1 MRFYLGKVVL
11 PRLLRGHRM
20 ADLTIA
26 TILLLGLFIILM
38 IIRVPITF
46 SLIFSSIATALYLK
60 IPLMAVVQQMVQ
72 GVRSFSLLAIPF
84 FIIAGEMMGQGGISR
99 RLIQFSNLLVGRI
112 RGGLA
117 QVNCLASMFF
127 GGISGSAVADVSS
140 IGTILIPMM
149 KEKGYDDDF
158 SVGITVTSA
167 CQGVIIPPSHN
178 MIIYSLAAGGVSV
191 GRLFLGGFI
200 PGVLLGLGLM
210 IVSYIFAIKRN
221 YPKERK
227 YTLKEALQIS
237 KDAIL
242 GLLTAIIIIGGVISG
257 IFTATESAAIA
268 VVYAF
273 IITFFVY
280 REIPLKVFPRI
291 LYNSLKTL
299 AMVMALIA
307 AASAFGWLMAYLRI
321 PAKATEALLSITH
334 NKVLLLLLINVLL
347 LLLGMIMDMAPLIL
361 ITTPIL
367 YPVVVTSL
375 GISPVHFGIMLI
387 LNLAIGLTTP
397 PVGSALFVGCA
408 IGKIRIEQVAKTMLP
423 MWLVMFTVLMLI
435 TFVPEITMWI
445 PDMIMPQK

>member
-1 MRFYLGKVVL
+1 
-11 PRLLRGHRM
+11 M
-20 ADLTIA
+20 ADQGVAIA
-26 TILLLGLFIILM
+26 LLLGSFVGMLFLQI
-38 IIRVPITF
+38 PITF
-46 SLIFSSIATALYLK
+46 SLAVASVVTAIYLN
-60 IPLMAVVQQMVQ
+60 IPLMAIVQQMVQ

-99 RLIQFSNLLVGRI
+99 RLILFSNLLVGRI

-149 KEKGYDDDF
+149 KEKGSDDDF

-167 CQGVIIPPSHN
+167 CQGGIIPPSHN

-191 GRLFLGGFI
+191 GRMFLGGFI
-200 PGVLLGLGLM
+200 PGIMLGVGLM
-210 IVSYIFAIKRN
+210 IVSYIFAIRRG

-227 YTLKEALQIS
+227 YTLKEALVIS
-237 KDAIL
+237 RDAIL
-242 GLLTAIIIIGGVISG
+242 GLLTAVIIMGGVISG
-257 IFTATESAAIA
+257 IFTATESAAVA

-273 IITFFVY
+273 FITFFVY
-280 REIPLKVFPRI
+280 REIPLKAIKGI
-291 LYNSLKTL
+291 LYSALKTL

-321 PAKATEALLSITH
+321 PVLATEALLTITH
-334 NKVLLLLLINVLL
+334 NKVALLLLINLLL

-367 YPVVVTSL
+367 YPVVVGAL
-375 GISPVHFGIMLI
+375 GMSPVHFGIMLI

-408 IGKIRIEQVAKTMLP
+408 IGRIKIENVVKTMLP
-423 MWLVMFTVLMLI
+423 MWLVMVAVLMLI
-435 TFVPEITMWI
+435 TFVPAITMFV
-445 PDMIMPQK
+445 PNLLMP

>member
-1 MRFYLGKVVL
+1 MRLETPMPDLNLAIALLLG
-11 PRLLRGHRM
+11 
-20 ADLTIA
+20 TFI
-26 TILLLGLFIILM
+26 ILLLL
-38 IIRVPITF
+38 RVPISF
-46 SLIFSSIATALYLK
+46 SLIVASLGTALYLK

-84 FIIAGEMMGQGGISR
+84 FIIAGEIMGQGGISHR
-99 RLIQFSNLLVGRI
+99 ILLFANVLVGRV

-117 QVNCLASMFF
+117 QVNCLDSMFF

-140 IGTILIPMM
+140 LGTIIIPMM

-158 SVGITVTSA
+158 SVALTVTSA

-191 GRLFLGGFI
+191 GRLFLGGFL
-200 PGVLLGLGLM
+200 PGIMLGTSLM
-210 IVSYIFAIKRN
+210 ILCAYYAIRRN

-227 YTLKEALQIS
+227 YSLKEALVIT
-237 KDAIL
+237 KDAVL
-242 GLLTAIIIIGGVISG
+242 GLFTAVLIMGGVVSG
-257 IFTATESAAIA
+257 VFTATESAAIA

-280 REIPLKVFPRI
+280 REIPLKAMKGI
-291 LYNSLKTL
+291 LYNALKTL
-299 AMVMALIA
+299 SMVMALIA

-321 PAKATEALLSITH
+321 PALATELLLSISDNRTI
-334 NKVLLLLLINVLL
+334 LLILVNILL

-367 YPVVVTSL
+367 YPVFVGAL
-375 GISPVHFGIMLI
+375 GMSPVHFGIMLI

-408 IGKIRIEQVAKTMLP
+408 IGKIRMEKVTKALIP
-423 MWLVMFTVLMLI
+423 MWLAMVTVLMLV
-435 TFVPEITMWI
+435 TFIPEITMFV
-445 PDMIMPQK
+445 PNLVMP

>member
-1 MRFYLGKVVL
+1 M
-11 PRLLRGHRM
+11 P
-20 ADLTIA
+20 DLDVA
-26 TILLLGLFIILM
+26 TLLLLGTFFVLLILQ
-38 IIRVPITF
+38 IPITF
-46 SLIFSSIATALYLK
+46 TLAFASIVTALYLK
-60 IPLMAVVQQMVQ
+60 IPLMAIVQQMVQ

-99 RLIQFSNLLVGRI
+99 RLILFSNLLVGRV

-200 PGVLLGLGLM
+200 PGVLLGVGLM
-210 IVSYIFAIKRN
+210 IVSYIFAVKRN
-221 YPKERK
+221 YPKERR
-227 YTLKEALQIS
+227 YSLKEALTIS

-242 GLLTAIIIIGGVISG
+242 GLMTAVIIMGGVISG
-257 IFTATESAAIA
+257 VFTATESAAVA

-280 REIPLKVFPRI
+280 REIPLRAFKGI
-291 LYNSLKTL
+291 LYSALKTL

-321 PAKATEALLSITH
+321 PAKATEALLAITH
-334 NKVLLLLLINVLL
+334 NKAVLLLLINVLL

-367 YPVVVTSL
+367 YPVVVGAL
-375 GISPVHFGIMLI
+375 GISPIHFGIMLI

-408 IGKIRIEQVAKTMLP
+408 IGRIRIDQVVKAMLP
-423 MWLVMFTVLMLI
+423 MWLVMVAVLMLI
-435 TFVPEITMWI
+435 TFVPEITMFV
-445 PDMIMPQK
+445 PDLVMPQK

>member
-1 MRFYLGKVVL
+1 MGDQSFAIVLLLGSF
-11 PRLLRGHRM
+11 G
-20 ADLTIA
+20 
-26 TILLLGLFIILM
+26 ILLLLQ
-38 IIRVPITF
+38 VPITF
-46 SLIFSSIATALYLK
+46 TLAVSAIVTAVYLGL
-60 IPLMAVVQQMVQ
+60 PLMVVVQQMVQ

-99 RLIQFSNLLVGRI
+99 RLILFSNLLVGRI

-200 PGVLLGLGLM
+200 PGVLLGVGLM
-210 IVSYIFAIKRN
+210 IVSYIFAIKRG
-221 YPKERK
+221 YPKEKR
-227 YTLKEALQIS
+227 YTLKEALQIT
-237 KDAIL
+237 KDALL
-242 GLLTAIIIIGGVISG
+242 GLMTAVIIMGGVISG
-257 IFTATESAAIA
+257 VFTATESAAVA

-280 REIPLKVFPRI
+280 REIPLARFKTI
-291 LYNSLKTL
+291 LYGALKTL

-307 AASAFGWLMAYLRI
+307 AASAFGYMMAYLKI
-321 PAKATEALLSITH
+321 PALATELLLSITH
-334 NKVLLLLLINVLL
+334 NRTLLLVLVNLLLLV
-347 LLLGMIMDMAPLIL
+347 LGMIMDMAPLIL

-367 YPVVVTSL
+367 YPVFVGAL
-375 GISPVHFGIMLI
+375 GMSPVHFGVMLI

-408 IGKIRIEQVAKTMLP
+408 VGKIRIEQVVKTMLP
-423 MWLVMFTVLMLI
+423 MWAVMVAVLILI
-435 TFVPEITMWI
+435 TFVPEITMFV
-445 PDMIMPQK
+445 PNLVMPQQ

>member
-1 MRFYLGKVVL
+1 
-11 PRLLRGHRM
+11 M
-20 ADLTIA
+20 ADQGIA
-26 TILLLGLFIILM
+26 IALLLGSFVVMLLLQI
-38 IIRVPITF
+38 PITF
-46 SLIFSSIATALYLK
+46 SLAVASIATALYLD
-60 IPLMAVVQQMVQ
+60 IPLMAIVQQMVQ

-99 RLIQFSNLLVGRI
+99 RLILFSNLLVGRV

-158 SVGITVTSA
+158 SVGITVTSS

-191 GRLFLGGFI
+191 GRLFLGGLV
-200 PGVLLGLGLM
+200 PGVLLGVGLM
-210 IVSYIFAIKRN
+210 IVSYIFAIKRG

-227 YTLKEALQIS
+227 YSWKEALVIS
-237 KDAIL
+237 RDAIL
-242 GLLTAIIIIGGVISG
+242 GLMTAVIIMGGVISG
-257 IFTATESAAIA
+257 VFTATESAAVA

-273 IITFFVY
+273 FITFFVY
-280 REIPLKVFPRI
+280 REIPLKAMKGI
-291 LYNSLKTL
+291 LYNALKTL

-321 PAKATEALLSITH
+321 PALATQALLTISS
-334 NKVLLLLLINVLL
+334 NKIVLLLLINLL
-347 LLLGMIMDMAPLIL
+347 LLVLGTIMDMAPLIL

-367 YPVVVTSL
+367 YPVVVGAL
-375 GISPVHFGIMLI
+375 GLSPVHFGIMLI

-408 IGKIRIEQVAKTMLP
+408 IGRIRIEQVFKALLP
-423 MWLVMFTVLMLI
+423 MWLVMVLVLLLI
-435 TFVPEITMWI
+435 TFVPAITMFV
-445 PDMIMPQK
+445 PNLLMP

>member
-1 MRFYLGKVVL
+1 V
-11 PRLLRGHRM
+11 
-20 ADLTIA
+20 ADLNIA
-26 TILLLGLFIILM
+26 TILLLGLFVFFM
-38 IIRVPITF
+38 IIRLPITF
-46 SLIFSSIATALYLK
+46 SLIFSSIITALYLK

-99 RLIQFSNLLVGRI
+99 RLILFSNLLVGRI

-200 PGVLLGLGLM
+200 PGVLLGVGLM

-227 YTLKEALQIS
+227 YTINEALQIT

-242 GLLTAIIIIGGVISG
+242 GLFTAVIIIGGVISG
-257 IFTATESAAIA
+257 VFTATESAAIA

-321 PAKATEALLSITH
+321 PAKATEALLMVTH
-334 NKVLLLLLINVLL
+334 NKVLLLILINLLL

-367 YPVVVTSL
+367 YPVVVTAL
-375 GISPVHFGIMLI
+375 GMSPIHFGIMLI

-408 IGKIRIEQVAKTMLP
+408 VGRIRIEQVVKTMLP
-423 MWLVMFTVLMLI
+423 MWLVMIGVLMLI
-435 TFVPEITMWI
+435 TFVPEITLWI
-445 PDMIMPQK
+445 PDMLMPQN

>member
-1 MRFYLGKVVL
+1 MF
-11 PRLLRGHRM
+11 
-20 ADLTIA
+20 DLNLAI
-26 TILLLGLFIILM
+26 ILLLGSFIVLLL
-38 IIRVPITF
+38 IRVPISF
-46 SLIFSSIATALYLK
+46 SLIFSSLITATYLK

-84 FIIAGEMMGQGGISR
+84 FIIAGEMMSQGGISR
-99 RLIQFSNLLVGRI
+99 RVVLFASVMVGRV

-117 QVNCLASMFF
+117 QVNCVDSMLF

-140 IGTILIPMM
+140 IGSIIIPMM

-158 SVGITVTSA
+158 SVALTVTSA

-200 PGVLLGLGLM
+200 PGILLGVSLM
-210 IVSYIFAIKRN
+210 ILSYYYAVKRN

-227 YTLKEALQIS
+227 YSLKEALLIT
-237 KDAIL
+237 KDAFL
-242 GLLTAIIIIGGVISG
+242 GLFTAVLIMGGVISG
-257 IFTATESAAIA
+257 VFTATESAAVA
-268 VVYAF
+268 VVYTF
-273 IITFFVY
+273 FITFFVY
-280 REIPLKVFPRI
+280 REIPFRAMKSI

-299 AMVMALIA
+299 AMVMSLIA
-307 AASAFGWLMAYLRI
+307 AASAFGWIMAYLRI
-321 PAKATEALLSITH
+321 PALATQALLSITD
-334 NKVLLLLLINVLL
+334 NKVILLLLVNVLL

-367 YPVVVTSL
+367 YPVFVGSL
-375 GISPVHFGIMLI
+375 GMSPIHFGIMLI

-408 IGKIRIEQVAKTMLP
+408 IGHIRMEKVTKALLP
-423 MWLVMFTVLMLI
+423 MWGAMVAVLMLI
-435 TFVPEITMWI
+435 TFVPEITMFI
-445 PDMIMPQK
+445 PDLIMPQN

>member
-1 MRFYLGKVVL
+1 
-11 PRLLRGHRM
+11 M
-20 ADLTIA
+20 ADITIA

-99 RLIQFSNLLVGRI
+99 RLIQFSNVLVGRI

-408 IGKIRIEQVAKTMLP
+408 IGKIRIEQVVKTMLP